1 MRRRNKFRLP
11 SSLIAVG
18 LALSLISCKEKPLF
32 ERLDS
37 SDTGITFANT
47 ITENDTLNILSYQY
61 IYNGG
66 GVGVGDFN
74 GDQKPDVFFCG

>member
-1 MRRRNKFRLP
+1 MKRCNKFRLP